1 MSLHLEIEAIL
12 DQAKSDVRKLVAEF
26 LQDGKGL
33 EGDVETDVSSTT
45 HDPAVAALVDTAKA
59 EVEPEVKKE
68 EVPATDEPK
77 TESSDSSLAPLT
89 SLATDLTNTPPP
101 PDTPPA
107 VSGS

>member
-12 DQAKSDVRKLVAEF
+12 DQAKADVRKLIAEF

-45 HDPAVAALVDTAKA
+45 HDPAVAALVDAAKA
-59 EVEPEVKKE
+59 EVDTPS
-68 EVPATDEPK
+68 VPDTTSATV
-77 TESSDSSLAPLT
+77 
-89 SLATDLTNTPPP
+89 PP